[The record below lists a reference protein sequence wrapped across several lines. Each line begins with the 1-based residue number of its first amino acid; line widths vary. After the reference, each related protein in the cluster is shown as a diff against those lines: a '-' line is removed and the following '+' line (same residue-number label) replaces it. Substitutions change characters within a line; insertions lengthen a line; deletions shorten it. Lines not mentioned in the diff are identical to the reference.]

1 MTVLTSPESRV
12 LPGEGFSRG
21 FTPIVILVVVHF
33 LFLAFFVAPAIST
46 PDANGYIAQARL
58 MRGRGGPISW
68 SSRRRSMWGTTGWP
82 WARGGTTASIRRVAG
97 DARGGLP
104 AVRAVSDALGDPGDG
119 VAVAARPVSGRPRV
133 GGAGLGALG
142 GGR

>member
-33 LFLAFFVAPAIST
+33 LFLAFFVAPATST

-58 MRGRGGPISW
+58 IARQGRTDIVVESPAQYVGDHWMAVGEGRYYGQYPPGCRRC
-68 SSRRRSMWGTTGWP
+68 SRRS
-82 WARGGTTASIRRVAG
+82 
-97 DARGGLP
+97 
-104 AVRAVSDALGDPGDG
+104 
-119 VAVAARPVSGRPRV
+119 SGRS
-133 GGAGLGALG
+133 
-142 GGR
+142 GRIRCSG